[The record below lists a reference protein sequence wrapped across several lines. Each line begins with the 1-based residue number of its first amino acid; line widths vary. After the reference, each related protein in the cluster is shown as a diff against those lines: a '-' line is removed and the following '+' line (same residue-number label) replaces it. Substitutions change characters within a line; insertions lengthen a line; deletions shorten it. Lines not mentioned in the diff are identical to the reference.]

1 MHLRTVAFSTPA
13 FTMGHEHGHIVSFC
27 TKCIH
32 LCSGIPARS
41 IGGSHEYDMIYPHV
55 YTDRLR
61 YT

>member
-1 MHLRTVAFSTPA
+1 
-13 FTMGHEHGHIVSFC
+13 MGHEHGHIVSFC